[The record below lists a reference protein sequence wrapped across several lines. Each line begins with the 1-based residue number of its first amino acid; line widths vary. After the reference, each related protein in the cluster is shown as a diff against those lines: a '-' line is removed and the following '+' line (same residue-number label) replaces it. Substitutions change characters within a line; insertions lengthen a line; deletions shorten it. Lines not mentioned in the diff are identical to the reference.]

1 MKAGDSMKPHKQLFY
16 AYSALYRP
24 YFNQLNARLAPFN
37 LTSAQWAIMHFILH
51 NGENTI
57 SDISTYHNVERPTIT
72 KMVQRLIELDYV
84 EAQPGEDKR
93 TRFIRL
99 SENGQAVCE
108 QVQEKL
114 SIYQRYLLEEIP
126 EADQLLVAD
135 VLRKISAKTTSY
147 EDGMYE

>member
-1 MKAGDSMKPHKQLFY
+1 MKADNYMKPHKQLFY
-16 AYSALYRP
+16 AYSSLYRP
-24 YFNQLNARLAPFN
+24 YLNQINAQLAPYN
-37 LTSAQWAIMHFILH
+37 LTSSQWMIIHFILR
-51 NGENTI
+51 NGAQTI
-57 SDISTYHNVERPTIT
+57 SDISTYINVERPTIT

-108 QVQEKL
+108 IVMERL
-114 SIYQRYLLEEIP
+114 SAYQSYLLEEIP
-126 EADQLLVAD
+126 EDDQLLVAD
-135 VLRKISAKTTSY
+135 VLRKISAKINEN

>member
-1 MKAGDSMKPHKQLFY
+1 MRAGDSMKPHKQLFY

-24 YFNQLNARLAPFN
+24 YFNQLNARLAPFK
-37 LTSAQWAIMHFILH
+37 LTSPQWAIMHFILQ

-57 SDISTYHNVERPTIT
+57 SAISTYHNVERPTIT
-72 KMVQRLIELDYV
+72 KMVQRLIELDYA

-108 QVQEKL
+108 HVQEKL
-114 SIYQRYLLEEIP
+114 STYQSYLLAEIP

-135 VLRKISAKTTSY
+135 VLSKISARINTN
-147 EDGMYE
+147 EDGIYE

>member
-1 MKAGDSMKPHKQLFY
+1 MKPHKQLFY

-24 YFNQLNARLAPFN
+24 YLNQTNAQLAPYN
-37 LTSAQWAIMHFILH
+37 LTSSQWAIMHFILR
-51 NGENTI
+51 NGTQTI

-72 KMVQRLIELDYV
+72 KMVQRLIEIEYV

-99 SENGQAVCE
+99 TENGQAICE
-108 QVQEKL
+108 QVQEML
-114 SIYQRYLLEEIP
+114 SAYQSYLLEEIP

-135 VLRKISAKTTSY
+135 VLRKILSRINDN
-147 EDGMYE
+147 EDGLHE

>member
-24 YFNQLNARLAPFN
+24 YLNQLNAQLAPFN
-37 LTSAQWAIMHFILH
+37 LTSSQWAIMHFVLH
-51 NGENTI
+51 NGEHTI
-57 SDISTYHNVERPTIT
+57 SDISTYQNVERPTIT

-84 EAQPGEDKR
+84 EAQSGTDKR

-99 SENGQAVCE
+99 SKNGEAVCE
-108 QVQEKL
+108 QVLEKL
-114 SIYQRYLLEEIP
+114 STYQSYLVGEIP

-135 VLRKISAKTTSY
+135 VLRKLSAKITTY
-147 EDGMYE
+147 EDGKNE